1 VSDRSPRLRLVL
13 TSPDSEPLPTPL
25 SLPLSRIPHAFLEP
39 YYGNVR
45 NEQLHLR
52 LGFPR
57 HQSWMFAKTQF
68 KYKRVL
74 SLVKEFNY
82 ATSHFVFHVM
92 PLVRRSSVSHVLALS
107 GRF

>member
-1 VSDRSPRLRLVL
+1 
-13 TSPDSEPLPTPL
+13 
-25 SLPLSRIPHAFLEP
+25 
-39 YYGNVR
+39 
-45 NEQLHLR
+45 
-52 LGFPR
+52 
-57 HQSWMFAKTQF
+57 MFAKTQF